1 MPDNA
6 ARTMQQGRAGI
17 VRAMLLLV
25 RAYNAAKNIGL
36 TAPIWPVKH
45 DKDMGAFWD
54 MNDKSKSALSLV
66 TPQARHHFTRFDQV
80 DQLARAGESD
90 SEIGYMGR
98 LLALCSLPRTNPG
111 DRLRYV
117 RRNGPYTLYMMA
129 GGPTNLPFGHLPRLL
144 LAWVCTEAVRT
155 QSRDLFLGN
164 TLSDFMRIVG
174 IDPAGA
180 SFARIRNQMNRLFA
194 CQITLVYTGNQGESR
209 VSSLIA
215 DRSEFWWT
223 ERSPDDPDIWKSL
236 IRLGEEFFNEV
247 IRHPIPMDMHIL
259 RALRRSSIGLD
270 LYQWLN
276 YRTFGLQQ
284 PIRLTWHQ
292 LYRQFGVDPARAGD
306 KRPVDDFRKD
316 CLRELKKIKVAWPGL
331 DYTTPKGALELLPTT
346 TPSVPPLQFPL
357 LLR

>member
-1 MPDNA
+1 MD
-6 ARTMQQGRAGI
+6 
-17 VRAMLLLV
+17 
-25 RAYNAAKNIGL
+25 
-36 TAPIWPVKH
+36 
-45 DKDMGAFWD
+45 
-54 MNDKSKSALSLV
+54 
-66 TPQARHHFTRFDQV
+66 
-80 DQLARAGESD
+80 
-90 SEIGYMGR
+90 
-98 LLALCSLPRTNPG
+98 
-111 DRLRYV
+111 
-117 RRNGPYTLYMMA
+117 
-129 GGPTNLPFGHLPRLL
+129 
-144 LAWVCTEAVRT
+144 
-155 QSRDLFLGN
+155 
-164 TLSDFMRIVG
+164 
-174 IDPAGA
+174 
-180 SFARIRNQMNRLFA
+180 RLFA

-276 YRTFGLQQ
+276 YRTFGLQR